1 MNSIKSLKANRLNSA
16 KIHSSKVWFQTKM
29 GKAYEVQK
37 TVTLNRHK
45 VMAIWPGMQNSIVV
59 RDTY

>member
-1 MNSIKSLKANRLNSA
+1 MGLNNRLNSA
-16 KIHSSKVWFQTKM
+16 KIHSSKVWFQIKM
-29 GKAYEVQK
+29 GKAYEIQK